1 MAIIPAAGDL
11 TDRGDQAV
19 PLPLYSQIIGY
30 SEAAFYGIVRE
41 DPPAVHS
48 NKPLWRKDQRDQVAH
63 FLGEAQAE
71 IEQVCGYPLNARWF
85 ATEVHDYGS
94 EILTKQTKLIEMGVV
109 ATDIFGAGA
118 AVNHAADP
126 AVVGPVATTVTD
138 EDEIVIYHPGT
149 TIEINPSEVVIAAGN
164 VTISIPRA
172 RMLTEA
178 GEADTSGVQYD
189 DTGAPAG
196 MYEQTVDV
204 ARVYNDDSTQGIL
217 VWSHGT
223 GVCASCS
230 GTTDTAC
237 LTILN
242 AEIGEIDV
250 LPATYSGGAWSSKS
264 LSCYCHCP
272 DIVQLNYK
280 AGLETLTN
288 QARDAIIRLAHSKMP
303 ASPCNCD
310 PANYVWARD
319 QVTPRAMTAER
330 INCPFG
336 LNEGAWIAYQFA
348 RAMKVVRGST
358 L

>member
-11 TDRGDQAV
+11 TDRGNLAV
-19 PLPLYSQIIGY
+19 PLPLYSQVIGY
-30 SEAAFYGIVRE
+30 DEAAFYGIVRE

-85 ATEVHDYGS
+85 ANEAHDYGF
-94 EILTKQTKLIEMGVV
+94 ELLTKQTKLLEAGIE
-109 ATDIFGAGA
+109 ATDTFGAGA

-138 EDEIVIYHPGT
+138 EDEIRVYHPGT
-149 TIEINPSEVVIAAGN
+149 TIEIHPSSVTLTGVN
-164 VTISIPRA
+164 VTIEIPRS

-204 ARVYNDDSTQGIL
+204 VRVYNDDTTQGVT
-217 VWSHGT
+217 VWSHGST
-223 GVCASCS
+223 GCPTCS
-230 GTTDTAC
+230 GTTGTAC

-242 AEIGEIDV
+242 AEIGEMDV
-250 LPATYSGGAWSSKS
+250 LTAEYSGGSWTTANIT
-264 LSCYCHCP
+264 CYCHLP
-272 DIVQLNYK
+272 DIIRVNYR

-319 QVTPRAMTAER
+319 QVMPQAMTAER